1 MLIVTRSSVIS
12 IHFYC
17 SWNHNPHQYVP
28 CWTIEKHTDS
38 AKHISSNSS
47 SCSSDCFSVNPH
59 VPYPCSFPQIRYS
72 LPGRCG
78 VAEEVCRGR
87 ASQRALVKGRYIERI
102 NGGCKQLID
111 IPRCGEVSTS
121 IDSLTRTQMV
131 RTELAKTR
139 PRAGKADITRQ
150 VEMIASTWLS
160 GRSVK
165 RGHINFSNGCATCQS
180 DSLCH
185 GQDQYRVLVVFTR
198 RWTNK
203 IKTETD
209 HLQIRLCKHLTLRA
223 CPAHGKRQPLANR
236 SGFWQEA
243 DSGRAIEIEWP
254 RNIASFLHA
263 LSHTRP

>member
-1 MLIVTRSSVIS
+1 MTYFLCNSQKQYIHKSSLFYILYKPIINCQSLFDAAERS
-12 IHFYC
+12 
-17 SWNHNPHQYVP
+17 PHQL
-28 CWTIEKHTDS
+28 
-38 AKHISSNSS
+38 A
-47 SCSSDCFSVNPH
+47 
-59 VPYPCSFPQIRYS
+59 
-72 LPGRCG
+72 
-78 VAEEVCRGR
+78 
-87 ASQRALVKGRYIERI
+87 
-102 NGGCKQLID
+102 
-111 IPRCGEVSTS
+111 
-121 IDSLTRTQMV
+121 RTQMV
-131 RTELAKTR
+131 RTELAKPR
-139 PRAGKADITRQ
+139 PRAGEADITRQ
-150 VEMIASTWLS
+150 VGKIASTWLPGS
-160 GRSVK
+160 LAK
-165 RGHINFSNGCATCQS
+165 RGNINFSNGCATCQS